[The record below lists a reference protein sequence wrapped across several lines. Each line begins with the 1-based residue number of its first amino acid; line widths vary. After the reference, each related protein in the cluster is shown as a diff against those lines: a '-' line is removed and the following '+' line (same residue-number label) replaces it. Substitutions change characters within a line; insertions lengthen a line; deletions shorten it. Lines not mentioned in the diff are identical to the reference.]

1 MVINKDYRDSFEAQH
16 GPIIL
21 KDGIKYLIEGVT
33 LVKNSNNEDVSEH
46 NSRVWMVKA
55 RDFTSGEYDIE
66 SKVIEFEQKDDE
78 PLQIVG
84 YLDMEV
90 LDSSDDFKL
99 E

>member
-1 MVINKDYRDSFEAQH
+1 MVINKDYKNSFEAQY
-16 GPIIL
+16 GQIIL

-33 LVKNSNNEDVSEH
+33 LVKNSNNEDVSEY
-46 NSRVWMVKA
+46 NSGVWIVKA

-90 LDSSDDFKL
+90 LDSSGDFKL
-99 E
+99 G